1 MHSPVTY
8 QNTDTYLERKMAYA
22 TERVNGWSG
31 MYRTPDGRRKSA
43 GLYPTEEQAIAAAEK
58 AEGRPRKPDG
68 ETAIKATKTDRNRSL
83 RLREHVTHWLVNE
96 TELMPSTLRGYE
108 KQFRTHILPALGD
121 RTVASLKRADVE
133 KLMAQLRR
141 EGVPAWTQSQCK
153 AALGRSLRPLVGSV
167 LEVNPSHGVRI
178 FAPPPRDFDLLAY
191 DEALKILKCLPTDG
205 ARAFATFLINTGA
218 RFGEAAEIRLSDINI
233 RSQEV
238 RIARR
243 VILAPAA
250 SLSRYAVVQGTKA
263 GQNRARSVPIPT
275 DYLDALRDWAA
286 CNNLGPQDLLF
297 PEHLVQDKEPPRPVG
312 QPDPGQWFYR
322 SNRRRY
328 QHGTAN
334 GYHQGKCTCRW
345 CRLAAR
351 NDAAGRPAM
360 SSVRRVNDSG
370 HLPHDTWRK
379 TWRQAIDDAGLDWYP
394 RTHDLRHAYAT
405 HLLAGGL
412 DIYSVKDQ
420 MGHQQIATTMKYL
433 HKVESQRNVARDIIQ
448 SWGVS

>member
-1 MHSPVTY
+1 
-8 QNTDTYLERKMAYA
+8 MAYA

-31 MYRTPDGRRKSA
+31 MYRSPDGRRLSV
-43 GLYPTEEQAIAAAEK
+43 GLYPTEEQARAAAER
-58 AEGRPRKPDG
+58 AEGKISPASAEP
-68 ETAIKATKTDRNRSL
+68 IKAGKADRNRSL
-83 RLREHVTHWLVNE
+83 RLREYVARWLATE

-121 RTVASLKRADVE
+121 RTVASLKKADVE

-141 EGVPAWTQSQCK
+141 EGTAAWTQSQCK
-153 AALGRSLRPLVGSV
+153 AALGRSLRPIVGSV
-167 LEVNPSHGVRI
+167 LEVNPCHGVRI
-178 FAPPPRDFDLLAY
+178 FSPPPRDFDLLTY
-191 DEALKILKCLPTDG
+191 EEALRILDCLPTPG
-205 ARAFATFLINTGA
+205 ARAFATFLVNTGA
-218 RFGEAAEIRLSDINI
+218 RFGEAAEIRFSDVNF
-233 RSQEV
+233 RSQDV

-243 VILAPAA
+243 VILAPAS
-250 SLSRYAVVQGTKA
+250 SLSRYEVVQGTKA
-263 GQNRARSVPIPT
+263 GQHRARSVPVPS
-275 DYLDALRDWAA
+275 DYLTSLQEWATTNALQPA
-286 CNNLGPQDLLF
+286 DLLF
-297 PEHLVQDKEPPRPVG
+297 SERLVQGKDTPQSTG
-312 QPDPGQWFYR
+312 QPEPGQWFYR

-328 QHGTAN
+328 KHGTAN
-334 GYHQGKCTCRW
+334 GYHQGRCTCRW

-351 NDAAGRPAM
+351 NEAEGRPALA
-360 SSVRRVNDSG
+360 SVRRVNDSG

-379 TWRQAIDDAGLDWYP
+379 TWRQAIDDAGLNWYP